1 MKPYIIYHVFKADFL
16 ERSRRFSFMALC
28 AAVMFLTFF
37 SVPNVKAPL
46 VSVCIEPNIFR
57 QGSNE
62 TWIPITIA
70 LCGGIL
76 FPIVGFGSVKGNIG
90 MDRNSGF
97 LYVCQSMN
105 MKNSNYIIGK
115 FFSNLLMLTTM
126 WAVAIVSAIIMLVL
140 KFPIHTL
147 SFYEY
152 ISPFIGIYAG
162 IVFAAAFAVVLE
174 ILPIHD
180 RFKNAVG
187 ITILFSMFLIS
198 YSTSGCSSPL
208 IGIMDYTNFRW
219 NMDSINN
226 VVNPLIGHD
235 VWETGI
241 LVPNGIFSESYGTK
255 ELFFH
260 GLVWDSSYYM
270 DKVVLIAICLLLV
283 AIAVIALEKS
293 ERERQNTTNHVK
305 KKKEFAHNHYS
316 GHFMFELKMLLKDYP
331 TAAFILV
338 AGLWGYSFFASLE
351 YVQGYVWIIT
361 LILSMPVFSQ
371 IGCREYECNM
381 AEYFMTI
388 KFALVKQRLYSYLW
402 GIFVL
407 LMLSIPLV
415 MKLICLQ
422 QYFYAFCY
430 VAFSLF
436 IPAVASFL
444 GEYSKARRT
453 FETLFLLLCFL
464 LINIP
469 SFLLNGNAVVDMCI
483 GTVFSLVTVFNRRM
497 KA

>member
-76 FPIVGFGSVKGNIG
+76 FPIIGFGSVKGNIG
-90 MDRNSGF
+90 MDRDSGF

-115 FFSNLLMLTTM
+115 FFSNMLMLTTM
-126 WAVAIVSAIIMLVL
+126 WTVAIVSAVIMLVL
-140 KFPIHTL
+140 KFPIHIL

-162 IVFAAAFAVVLE
+162 IVFVAAFAVVLE

-180 RFKNAVG
+180 RLKNAVG
-187 ITILFSMFLIS
+187 IIILFSMFLIS
-198 YSTSGCSSPL
+198 YSTSGCSSLL
-208 IGIMDYTNFRW
+208 IGIMDYTNYRW

-226 VVNPLIGHD
+226 VVNPVIGHD

-241 LVPNGIFSESYGTK
+241 LVPNGIFSESNGTK

-260 GLVWDSSYYM
+260 GLVCDSSY
-270 DKVVLIAICLLLV
+270 VVNKLALIVICLIMV
-283 AIAVIALEKS
+283 AVAVIALEKS

-305 KKKEFAHNHYS
+305 KRMRFVNNHYLS
-316 GHFMFELKMLLKDYP
+316 HFMFELKMLLKDYP
-331 TAAFILV
+331 KAAFILV
-338 AGLWGYSFFASLE
+338 ASLWSYSFFASLE
-351 YVQGYVWIIT
+351 YVQGYVWVIT
-361 LILSMPVFSQ
+361 LIFSMPVFSQ

-388 KFALVKQRLYSYLW
+388 KFALIKQRLYSYLW
-402 GIFVL
+402 GILVL
-407 LMLSIPLV
+407 IILSIPVIL
-415 MKLICLQ
+415 KLICLQ
-422 QYFYAFCY
+422 RYFDAFCY

-436 IPAVASFL
+436 IPAIAGFL
-444 GEYSKARRT
+444 GEYSKTRRT

-469 SFLLNGNAVVDMCI
+469 SFLLNENVAVVMGI
-483 GTVFSLVTVFNRRM
+483 GTVLSLVTVFDRQM